1 MYLIVKELEATS
13 SHNQQ
18 DGNLLDF
25 RSSNHQCFFIDRSL
39 KVIQPNKK
47 YKITIEL
54 IQDDIVTND
63 IIIKE

>member
-1 MYLIVKELEATS
+1 MYLIVKEFEATS

-18 DGNLLDF
+18 DGNVLDF
-25 RSSNHQCFFIDRSL
+25 RNSNNHCFFIDRSL
-39 KVIQPNKK
+39 KVIQPNKR

-54 IQDDIVTND
+54 IQDDVVTND